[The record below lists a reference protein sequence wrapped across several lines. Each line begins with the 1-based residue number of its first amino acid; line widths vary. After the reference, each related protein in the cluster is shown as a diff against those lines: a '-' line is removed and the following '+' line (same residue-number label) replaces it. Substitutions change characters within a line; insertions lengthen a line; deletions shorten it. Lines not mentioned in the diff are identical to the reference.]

1 MSGGGQMTDNWYD
14 NKEIYEML
22 QEVRQDM
29 SALRQEMAATRTLIR
44 DYNSLR
50 QKLEETA
57 AKVNT
62 LMWLTPIAI
71 AATGVL
77 FTILNFFLK

>member
-14 NKEIYEML
+14 NKDIYEML
-22 QEVRQDM
+22 QEVRQDI
-29 SALRQEMAATRTLIR
+29 SSLRQEMAATRTLIR

-57 AKVNT
+57 TKVNT

-77 FTILNFFLK
+77 FTVLNFFLK

>member
-1 MSGGGQMTDNWYD
+1 MTDNWYD

-29 SALRQEMAATRTLIR
+29 SALREEMAATRTLIR

-57 AKVNT
+57 GKVNT
-62 LMWLTPIAI
+62 LMWLTPVAI

>member
-1 MSGGGQMTDNWYD
+1 MTDNWYD

-57 AKVNT
+57 TKVNT
-62 LMWLTPIAI
+62 LMWLMPIAI
-71 AATGVL
+71 AATGL
-77 FTILNFFLK
+77 LCTFLNFVLK

>member
-1 MSGGGQMTDNWYD
+1 MPDTWYD
-14 NKEIYEML
+14 NKDIYEMM
-22 QEVRQDM
+22 QQIKQDM
-29 SALRQEMAATRTLIR
+29 AALREEMAATRTLIR

-57 AKVNT
+57 TKVNT

>member
-1 MSGGGQMTDNWYD
+1 MTDNWYD
-14 NKEIYEML
+14 NKDIYEMM
-22 QEVRQDM
+22 QQIKQDM
-29 SALRQEMAATRTLIR
+29 AALREEMAATRTLIR

-62 LMWLTPIAI
+62 LMWLTPVAI
-71 AATGVL
+71 AATGLL
-77 FTILNFFLK
+77 FAALNFLLK

>member
-1 MSGGGQMTDNWYD
+1 MTDNWYD
-14 NKEIYEML
+14 NKDIYEMM
-22 QEVRQDM
+22 QQIKQDM
-29 SALRQEMAATRTLIR
+29 AALREEMAATRTLIR

-50 QKLEETA
+50 QKLEETT

-71 AATGVL
+71 AATGLL
-77 FTILNFFLK
+77 FTFLNFILK